1 MSINSSKTSFTNKWI
16 QYGKENEATARS
28 YYTKYQRAIHDNFK
42 CSESGLI
49 LNRDYPHLGASPD
62 GLAQC
67 DCCGQGCLEIK
78 CLPTYMNGIPDPLGE
93 TCTSFPISS
102 DFQLKKTHKF
112 YTQIQG
118 HMLITGRKY
127 CDLYMWSQSNSLA
140 VREYRDEQFL
150 KKLSDKLELE
160 YKSHVIPALI
170 SAKHTGH
177 KQNK

>member
-49 LNRDYPHLGASPD
+49 LNRDYPRLGASPD

-102 DFQLKKTHKF
+102 DFQLKKTHKYSILKF
-112 YTQIQG
+112 KGICSLLAESIVTFTCG
-118 HMLITGRKY
+118 P
-127 CDLYMWSQSNSLA
+127 SQTAWL
-140 VREYRDEQFL
+140 
-150 KKLSDKLELE
+150 
-160 YKSHVIPALI
+160 
-170 SAKHTGH
+170 
-177 KQNK
+177 